1 MRKPLQF
8 LILTLL
14 GLFWSTAHSAPLFED
29 DSVLEFELVGPLHA
43 LIESENREQE
53 TPFILKLNG
62 EEFPVMVRLRG
73 KSRLRVCKFP
83 PLRFRF
89 VPGEPAPEQF
99 AGIEKIKLVT
109 HCNNNSKGDQ
119 NALEEYAAYR
129 LFSLLTDISYR
140 ARPMRITYTDT
151 ENKLSEKAR
160 LRYAF
165 AIEPVQLLAQRTG
178 GAALEV
184 KGLSLS
190 RLNREQ
196 AGLVFVYQYMIGNT
210 DWSFVLAEEDDACC
224 HNGDL
229 LDIENSIYYV
239 PYDFDLAGIVN
250 AKYAKPDPTLRLKN
264 VRQRRYR
271 GYCIDQEHVGT
282 ALRQVKSQESEIL
295 QTIGAIP
302 GLSDSDKA
310 TMSDYIGQFFKKAQH
325 EDKLLRLYEKRCLG
339 KKV

>member
-1 MRKPLQF
+1 MLHSLRFVIVVLST
-8 LILTLL
+8 IT
-14 GLFWSTAHSAPLFED
+14 WSTAHSAPLFDD
-29 DSVLEFELVGPLHA
+29 DSVLEFELIGPLHS
-43 LIESENREQE
+43 LIEPREKGDE
-53 TPFILKLNG
+53 APFILKLNG
-62 EEFPVMVRLRG
+62 EEYPVKVRLRG
-73 KSRLRVCKFP
+73 QSRLRVCRFP
-83 PLRFRF
+83 PLRLRF
-89 VPGEPAPEQF
+89 VPGDPAPPQF
-99 AGIEKIKLVT
+99 AGIEKLRLVT

-129 LFSLLTDISYR
+129 MFTLLTEISYR
-140 ARPMRITYTDT
+140 VRPLRITYTDT
-151 ENKLSEKAR
+151 DQKLSEKAR

-165 AIEPVQLLAQRTG
+165 AIEPMKMLEQRAG
-178 GAALEV
+178 GTALEL
-184 KGLSLS
+184 KGLSLA

-210 DWSFVLAEEDDACC
+210 DWSFVMAEEDDACC

-229 LDIENSIYYV
+229 LDIGNSIYYV

-271 GYCIDQEHVGT
+271 GYCIEPEYVRA
-282 ALRQVKSQESEIL
+282 ALRQVKSREPDIL
-295 QTIGAIP
+295 LTIGSIP
-302 GLSDSDKA
+302 GLSDSDRT
-310 TMSDYIGQFFKKAQH
+310 TMSDYVGQFFKKAQH

>member
-8 LILTLL
+8 LILTSLML
-14 GLFWSTAHSAPLFED
+14 CWTTVQSASLFED
-29 DSVLEFELVGPLHA
+29 DSLLEFELVGPLHS
-43 LIESENREQE
+43 LIEQGEKDEESR
-53 TPFILKLNG
+53 FILKLNG
-62 EEFPVMVRLRG
+62 AEYPVMVRLRG

-119 NALEEYAAYR
+119 NTLEEYAAYR

-151 ENKLSEKAR
+151 DNKLSEKAR

-250 AKYAKPDPTLRLKN
+250 AKYAKPDPSLRLKS

-271 GYCIDQEHVGT
+271 GYCIDQEFVGT
-282 ALRQVKSQESEIL
+282 ALGQVKSQESEIL